1 MSVEDAL
8 PEGVFINCPFD
19 APYAPTFEAIR
30 FAIHDLGLRPR
41 SALELQDSAEPRIE
55 RLFSIIE
62 ECRYGIHDLSRT
74 ELDPLHGLPRF
85 NMPFELGVFLGARRF
100 GAGTQRDKRAL
111 ILDVERYRYQRFV
124 SDLAGMD
131 IQAHGG
137 DVQTAMRRVRDWLGN
152 VSRRKLTGAD
162 RLIEAHERFTERR
175 SLLAERLEID
185 AGETPYADFDRLVL
199 AFLLDPPEPSA

>member
-1 MSVEDAL
+1 M
-8 PEGVFINCPFD
+8 
-19 APYAPTFEAIR
+19 
-30 FAIHDLGLRPR
+30 
-41 SALELQDSAEPRIE
+41 
-55 RLFSIIE
+55 
-62 ECRYGIHDLSRT
+62 
-74 ELDPLHGLPRF
+74 
-85 NMPFELGVFLGARRF
+85 GARRF